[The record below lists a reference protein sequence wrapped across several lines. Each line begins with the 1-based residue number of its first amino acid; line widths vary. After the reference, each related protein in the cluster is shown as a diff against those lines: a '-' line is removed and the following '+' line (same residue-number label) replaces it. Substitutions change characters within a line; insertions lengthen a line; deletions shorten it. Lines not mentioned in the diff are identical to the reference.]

1 MKNRLFPTPSTALRT
16 SLLLLALLLASCAP
30 AASPAPSVD
39 QPSVREPASP
49 VAVEPS
55 ATPLAAGDPTTG
67 VVPPATEVSAPTPLP
82 VATSRGPDL
91 HATDPSTVNLASGQL
106 QFVEFFRFT

>member
-1 MKNRLFPTPSTALRT
+1 VQFLGGLNIVAYV
-16 SLLLLALLLASCAP
+16 SLKP
-30 AASPAPSVD
+30 AIQ
-39 QPSVREPASP
+39 QPSVQEPTSP

-55 ATPLAAGDPTTG
+55 VTPVPNLAEAPADSVPTEDAA
-67 VVPPATEVSAPTPLP
+67 PAPLP

-91 HATDPSTVNLASGQL
+91 HATDPGTVSLASGQL